1 MRNASSLPL
10 STSASL
16 AAFAAAPSL
25 LSGVNVP
32 VAPEPAARRIPSSG
46 VTVYGI
52 KGSYRP
58 PTRTLSALGPMT
70 AILFTLLEREKRR
83 IILQQNDR
91 LLDDLARE
99 FFVCRQCPRFWLVF
113 ASNAGVWRFTRGV
126 QQTQAND
133 GVQSAPQCIIN
144 VCLCQLPVIVAFSI
158 RIEVRLAQRSPT
170 CGWANTASVHGHEAN
185 ARNMPR
191 TVDCC
196 KHFMPDSLSAA
207 DELERRRSPSA
218 EDSLLGH
225 MSSARGSLHGRSL
238 FRSFRPRGFCY

>member
-1 MRNASSLPL
+1 
-10 STSASL
+10 
-16 AAFAAAPSL
+16 
-25 LSGVNVP
+25 
-32 VAPEPAARRIPSSG
+32 
-46 VTVYGI
+46 
-52 KGSYRP
+52 
-58 PTRTLSALGPMT
+58 LGPMT

-238 FRSFRPRGFCY
+238 SRSFRPRGFCY